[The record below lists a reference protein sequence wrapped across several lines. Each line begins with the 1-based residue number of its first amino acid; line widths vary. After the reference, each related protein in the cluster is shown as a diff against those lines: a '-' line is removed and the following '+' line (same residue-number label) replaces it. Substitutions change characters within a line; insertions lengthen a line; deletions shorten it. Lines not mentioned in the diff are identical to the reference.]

1 MPLIHGQGISAG
13 EIEREISSWDAVR
26 FARLSNA
33 VGWASTW
40 RAAQTLPAFTE
51 RVIVADNGIDAEW
64 QGEFGRVRAIER
76 RVFLSSTPSCAEP
89 DRGRPQDSGG
99 VAGRVRPHLRHS
111 FRLTLR
117 PDGTHPGQLVFRP
130 TRSRKMLWDGR
141 RDICQIIVAV
151 FNVN

>member
-33 VGWASTW
+33 VAWASTW

-51 RVIVADNGIDAEW
+51 RVIVADKGIDAEW

-76 RVFLSSTPSCAEP
+76 RVFLSSTPLCAEP
-89 DRGRPQDSGG
+89 DRGRLQNSGG
-99 VAGRVRPHLRHS
+99 VAGRVRPHLRHTC
-111 FRLTLR
+111 RLTAQ
-117 PDGTHPGQLVFRP
+117 PDDSQP
-130 TRSRKMLWDGR
+130 GR
-141 RDICQIIVAV
+141 RG
-151 FNVN
+151 